1 MIKDI
6 KILGVIIFI
15 SLILFGYTFTFDEVP
30 EILAQGMQP
39 TMMPRLIFSLIIFL
53 CFFQIY
59 QNKSLKSKNKDIIK
73 RNAFITFGY
82 TLFIVL
88 IADKLGFLISVFLF
102 TLITPILW
110 QRKDYVKITLYS
122 LCMTIFVFV
131 FFTLILQLKFPQGIL
146 EDFIIRNF
154 Y

>member
-59 QNKSLKSKNKDIIK
+59 QNKSLKSENKNIIK

-122 LCMTIFVFV
+122 LSMTIFVFV
-131 FFTLILQLKFPQGIL
+131 FFTLVLQLKFPQGIL

>member
-53 CFFQIY
+53 CFSQIY
-59 QNKSLKSKNKDIIK
+59 QNKSLKSENKDIIK

-110 QRKDYVKITLYS
+110 QRKDYLKITLYS

-131 FFTLILQLKFPQGIL
+131 FFTLVLQLKFPQGIL

>member
-6 KILGVIIFI
+6 KILSVIIFI
-15 SLILFGYTFTFDEVP
+15 SLILFVYTFTFDEVP

-59 QNKSLKSKNKDIIK
+59 QNKSLKSENKDIIK
-73 RNAFITFGY
+73 RNAFITFAY

-122 LCMTIFVFV
+122 FSMTIFVFV

>member
-6 KILGVIIFI
+6 KILSVIIFI

-59 QNKSLKSKNKDIIK
+59 QNKSLKSENKDIIK

-110 QRKDYVKITLYS
+110 QRKDYLKITLYS

-131 FFTLILQLKFPQGIL
+131 FFTLVLQLKFPQGIL

>member
-6 KILGVIIFI
+6 KILSVIIFI

-59 QNKSLKSKNKDIIK
+59 QNKSLKSENKDIIK
-73 RNAFITFGY
+73 RNAFITFAY

-110 QRKDYVKITLYS
+110 ERKDYLKITLFS

-131 FFTLILQLKFPQGIL
+131 FFTLVLQLKFPQGIL

>member
-15 SLILFGYTFTFDEVP
+15 SLILFGYTFTCDEVP

-59 QNKSLKSKNKDIIK
+59 QNKSLKSENKDIIK

-110 QRKDYVKITLYS
+110 QRKDYLKITLYS

-131 FFTLILQLKFPQGIL
+131 FFTLVLQLKFPQGIL

>member
-6 KILGVIIFI
+6 KILSVIIFI

-59 QNKSLKSKNKDIIK
+59 QNKSLKSENKDIIK
-73 RNAFITFGY
+73 RNAFITFAY

-110 QRKDYVKITLYS
+110 QRKDYLKIILYS
-122 LCMTIFVFV
+122 FSMTIFVFV

>member
-6 KILGVIIFI
+6 KILGVIILI

-59 QNKSLKSKNKDIIK
+59 QNKSLKSENKNIIK

-110 QRKDYVKITLYS
+110 QRKDYLKITLYS

-131 FFTLILQLKFPQGIL
+131 FFTLVLQLKFPQGIL

>member
-59 QNKSLKSKNKDIIK
+59 QNKSLKSENKDIIK

-110 QRKDYVKITLYS
+110 QRKDYLKITLYS
-122 LCMTIFVFV
+122 LCMTLFVFI
-131 FFTLILQLKFPQGIL
+131 FFTLVLQLKFPQGIL
-146 EDFIIRNF
+146 EDFIVNNF

>member
-6 KILGVIIFI
+6 KILSVIIFI
-15 SLILFGYTFTFDEVP
+15 SLILFGYTFTFDKVP

-59 QNKSLKSKNKDIIK
+59 QNKSLKSENKDIIK
-73 RNAFITFGY
+73 TNAFVTFGY

-102 TLITPILW
+102 SLITPILW
-110 QRKDYVKITLYS
+110 QRKDFVKIILYS
-122 LCMTIFVFV
+122 LFMTIFVFV
-131 FFTLILQLKFPQGIL
+131 FFTLVLQLKFPQGIL

>member
-6 KILGVIIFI
+6 KILSVIIFI
-15 SLILFGYTFTFDEVP
+15 SLILFGYTFTFDKVP

-59 QNKSLKSKNKDIIK
+59 QNKSLKSENKDIIK
-73 RNAFITFGY
+73 RNAFITFAY
-82 TLFIVL
+82 TLFVVL

-102 TLITPILW
+102 TLVTPILW

-122 LCMTIFVFV
+122 FSMTIFVFV

>member
-6 KILGVIIFI
+6 KILSIIIFI

-59 QNKSLKSKNKDIIK
+59 QNKSLKSENKDIIK
-73 RNAFITFGY
+73 RNAFITFAY

-122 LCMTIFVFV
+122 FSMTIFVFV

>member
-1 MIKDI
+1 
-6 KILGVIIFI
+6 
-15 SLILFGYTFTFDEVP
+15 
-30 EILAQGMQP
+30 
-39 TMMPRLIFSLIIFL
+39 MMPRLIFSLIIFL

-59 QNKSLKSKNKDIIK
+59 QNKSLKSENKDIIK

-122 LCMTIFVFV
+122 FSMTIFVFV
-131 FFTLILQLKFPQGIL
+131 YFTLILQLKFPQGIL

-154 Y
+154 FYSLITNKKENLKILINGYKNLRICLVERQFKIFLRY

>member
-59 QNKSLKSKNKDIIK
+59 QNKSLKSENKNIIK

-122 LCMTIFVFV
+122 LSMTIFVFV
-131 FFTLILQLKFPQGIL
+131 FFTLVLHLKFPQGIL

>member
-59 QNKSLKSKNKDIIK
+59 QNKSLKSENKNIIK

-131 FFTLILQLKFPQGIL
+131 FFTLVF
-146 EDFIIRNF
+146 
-154 Y
+154 

>member
-6 KILGVIIFI
+6 KILSVIIFI

-59 QNKSLKSKNKDIIK
+59 QNKSLKSENKDIIK
-73 RNAFITFGY
+73 RNAFITFAY

-122 LCMTIFVFV
+122 FSMTLFVFV

>member
-6 KILGVIIFI
+6 KILSVIILI
-15 SLILFGYTFTFDEVP
+15 SIILFGYTFTFDEVP

-59 QNKSLKSKNKDIIK
+59 QNKSLKSENKGLIK
-73 RNAFITFGY
+73 SNAFITFGY

-122 LCMTIFVFV
+122 FSMTIFVFV

>member
-110 QRKDYVKITLYS
+110 QRKDYLKITLYS

-131 FFTLILQLKFPQGIL
+131 FFTLVLQLKFPQGIL

>member
-6 KILGVIIFI
+6 KILSVIIFI

-59 QNKSLKSKNKDIIK
+59 QNKSQKSENKDVIK
-73 RNAFITFGY
+73 RNTFITFGY

-110 QRKDYVKITLYS
+110 ERKDYLKITLFS

-131 FFTLILQLKFPQGIL
+131 FFTLVLQLKFPQGIL

>member
-1 MIKDI
+1 
-6 KILGVIIFI
+6 
-15 SLILFGYTFTFDEVP
+15 
-30 EILAQGMQP
+30 MQP

-59 QNKSLKSKNKDIIK
+59 QNRSLKSENKDIIK

-122 LCMTIFVFV
+122 FCMTIFVFV
-131 FFTLILQLKFPQGIL
+131 FFTLVLQLKFPQGIL
-146 EDFIIRNF
+146 ENFIIRNF

>member
-15 SLILFGYTFTFDEVP
+15 SLSLFGYTFTFDEVP

-59 QNKSLKSKNKDIIK
+59 QNKSLKSENKDIIK
-73 RNAFITFGY
+73 RNSFITFGY

-110 QRKDYVKITLYS
+110 QRKDYLKITLYS

-131 FFTLILQLKFPQGIL
+131 FFTLVLQLKFPQGIL

>member
-39 TMMPRLIFSLIIFL
+39 TMMPRLILSLIIFL

-59 QNKSLKSKNKDIIK
+59 QNKSLKSENKNIIK

-110 QRKDYVKITLYS
+110 QRTDYVKITLYS

-131 FFTLILQLKFPQGIL
+131 FFTLVLQLKFPQGIL

>member
-6 KILGVIIFI
+6 KILSIIIFI

-59 QNKSLKSKNKDIIK
+59 QNKSHKSENKDVIK

-110 QRKDYVKITLYS
+110 ERKDYLKITLFS

-131 FFTLILQLKFPQGIL
+131 FFTLVLQLKFPQGIL

>member
-6 KILGVIIFI
+6 KILSVIIFI

-59 QNKSLKSKNKDIIK
+59 QNKSLKSENKDIIK
-73 RNAFITFGY
+73 RNAFITFAY
-82 TLFIVL
+82 TLFVVL

-102 TLITPILW
+102 TLVTPILW

-122 LCMTIFVFV
+122 FSMTIFVFV

>member
-6 KILGVIIFI
+6 KILSVIIFI

-59 QNKSLKSKNKDIIK
+59 QNKSLKSENKDIIK
-73 RNAFITFGY
+73 RNAFITFAY
-82 TLFIVL
+82 TMFIVL

-122 LCMTIFVFV
+122 FSMTIFVFV

>member
-59 QNKSLKSKNKDIIK
+59 QNRSLKSENKDIIK
-73 RNAFITFGY
+73 RNAFITFAY

-122 LCMTIFVFV
+122 FSMTIFVFV

>member
-59 QNKSLKSKNKDIIK
+59 QNKSLKSENKDIIK

>member
-59 QNKSLKSKNKDIIK
+59 QNKSLKSENKDIIK

-110 QRKDYVKITLYS
+110 QRKDYLKITLYS

-131 FFTLILQLKFPQGIL
+131 FFTLVLQLKFPQGIL
-146 EDFIIRNF
+146 EDLSLIHI
-154 Y
+154 

>member
-59 QNKSLKSKNKDIIK
+59 QNKSLKSENKNIIK

-131 FFTLILQLKFPQGIL
+131 FFTLVLQLKFPQGVL

>member
-53 CFFQIY
+53 SVFQLV
-59 QNKSLKSKNKDIIK
+59 QNKKLKSETKELIR

-88 IADKLGFLISVFLF
+88 IADKLGFFISIFLY
-102 TLITPILW
+102 TLVMPILW
-110 QRKDYVKITLYS
+110 QRKDYIKIFFYS
-122 LCMTIFVFV
+122 LVISIFVFV

-146 EDFIIRNF
+146 EEFIIRNF

>member
-59 QNKSLKSKNKDIIK
+59 QNKSLKSENNLSLKTAVFSSN
-73 RNAFITFGY
+73 
-82 TLFIVL
+82 
-88 IADKLGFLISVFLF
+88 LGLPSYGNRYIS
-102 TLITPILW
+102 
-110 QRKDYVKITLYS
+110 
-122 LCMTIFVFV
+122 
-131 FFTLILQLKFPQGIL
+131 FPSS
-146 EDFIIRNF
+146 EASPCPAK
-154 Y
+154 YM

>member
-59 QNKSLKSKNKDIIK
+59 QNKSLKSENKNIIK

-131 FFTLILQLKFPQGIL
+131 FFTLVLQLKFPQGIL

>member
-6 KILGVIIFI
+6 KILSVIIFI

-59 QNKSLKSKNKDIIK
+59 QNKSLKSENKDIIK
-73 RNAFITFGY
+73 RNAFITFAY

-122 LCMTIFVFV
+122 FSMTKFVFV

>member
-6 KILGVIIFI
+6 KILSVIIFI
-15 SLILFGYTFTFDEVP
+15 SLNLFSYTFTFDEVP

-53 CFFQIY
+53 CLFQIY
-59 QNKSLKSKNKDIIK
+59 QNKSLKSENKDIIK
-73 RNAFITFGY
+73 KNAFITFGY

-110 QRKDYVKITLYS
+110 QRKDYLKITLYS
-122 LCMTIFVFV
+122 LCMTLFVFI
-131 FFTLILQLKFPQGIL
+131 FFTLVLQLKFPQGIL
-146 EDFIIRNF
+146 EDFIVNNF

>member
-59 QNKSLKSKNKDIIK
+59 QNKSLKSENKNIIK
-73 RNAFITFGY
+73 RNAFITFAY

-131 FFTLILQLKFPQGIL
+131 FFTLVLQLKFPQGIL